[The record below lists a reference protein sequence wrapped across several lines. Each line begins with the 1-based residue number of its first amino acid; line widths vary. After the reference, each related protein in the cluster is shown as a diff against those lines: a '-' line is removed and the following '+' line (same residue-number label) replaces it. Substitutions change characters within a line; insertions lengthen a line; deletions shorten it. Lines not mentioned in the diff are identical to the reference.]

1 MSVRKSVPPKVTAL
15 ATLPEVDEEPVPV
28 PVVEPVPV
36 VDPVPVVEPVPVPA
50 AAAALVACIAFM
62 SMMRS

>member
-50 AAAALVACIAFM
+50 AALVACIAFM